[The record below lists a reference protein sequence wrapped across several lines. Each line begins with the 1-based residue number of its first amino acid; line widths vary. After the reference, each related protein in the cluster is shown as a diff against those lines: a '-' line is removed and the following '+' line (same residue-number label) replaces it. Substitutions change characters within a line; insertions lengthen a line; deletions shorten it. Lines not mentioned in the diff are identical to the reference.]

1 MGARPV
7 LLVLRALGLGD
18 LLTSVPAIRGLR
30 RAYQGHELVLAA
42 PAVLGPI
49 VELIGGVDRLV
60 DTQPLQSPSLR
71 GADVAVNLHGSGP
84 ESHRCLLRTQ
94 PRTLIAFEHPEVP
107 RSFGSP
113 AWSGEEHE
121 VARWCRL
128 LTEHSIACDPCDL
141 ALQEPGGAGELV
153 GATLVHPGAG
163 SGARRW
169 PAEHWAKITR
179 TLALQGHRVV
189 ITGSE
194 SERELALRV
203 AAGAREQVEVI
214 AGSTGLGAL
223 AKIVAAARLVVS
235 GDTGIA
241 HLAVAYGTPSLTL
254 FGPTPPALWGPPP
267 DRTQHRVLWKG
278 GRGDPRAARPDP
290 SLMFIQTAEVLDAL
304 GTVAPKAGT
313 RS

>member
-1 MGARPV
+1 M

-30 RAYQGHELVLAA
+30 RAYQGHELVLAT

-49 VELIGGVDRLV
+49 VELIGGVDRLI

-84 ESHRCLLRTQ
+84 ESHRCLLRNQ
-94 PRTLIAFEHPEVP
+94 PRVLIAFEHPAVP

-113 AWSGEEHE
+113 AWSEEEHE

-141 ALQEPGGAGELV
+141 ALQAPGGAGDLV

-169 PAEHWAKITR
+169 PAERWAKIAR

-223 AKIVAAARLVVS
+223 ARIVAAARLVVS

-278 GRGDPRAARPDP
+278 GRGDPRAARPDS
-290 SLMFIQTAEVLDAL
+290 SLMSIQTQEVLDAL
-304 GTVAPKAGT
+304 GTLAPKAGT

>member
-1 MGARPV
+1 MGVRPV

-30 RAYQGHELVLAA
+30 RAYQRHELVLAA

-49 VELIGGVDRLV
+49 VELMGGVDRLV
-60 DTQPLQSPSLR
+60 DTQPLQSPSVR
-71 GADVAVNLHGSGP
+71 GADVAVNLHGRGP
-84 ESHRCLLRTQ
+84 ESHRCLLRTK
-94 PRTLIAFEHPEVP
+94 PKTLIAFEHPAVP
-107 RSFGSP
+107 RSSGSP
-113 AWSGEEHE
+113 AWSREEHE

-128 LTEHSIACDPCDL
+128 LTEHSIACDPGDL
-141 ALQEPGGAGELV
+141 SLKAPGGAGDLV

-169 PAEHWAKITR
+169 PAERWAKVTR
-179 TLALQGHRVV
+179 TLALEGHRVV
-189 ITGSE
+189 ITGSAA
-194 SERELALRV
+194 ERELAFCV
-203 AAGAREQVEVI
+203 AEGARERVEVL

-223 AKIVAAARLVVS
+223 ARIVAAARLVVS

-267 DRTQHRVLWKG
+267 DRSQHRVLWKG

-290 SLMFIQTAEVLDAL
+290 SLMSIQTTDVLEAL
-304 GTVAPKAGT
+304 GTLAPKAGT